1 MKQSIVSDPEEVEL
15 DCKYNEWDDSG
26 EFSNPEG
33 DMVKKLTK
41 ELKD

>member
-1 MKQSIVSDPEEVEL
+1 MKQSIVSNPEEVEL
-15 DCKYNEWDDSG
+15 DYNEWDDSG

-33 DMVKKLTK
+33 DMVKNLTK